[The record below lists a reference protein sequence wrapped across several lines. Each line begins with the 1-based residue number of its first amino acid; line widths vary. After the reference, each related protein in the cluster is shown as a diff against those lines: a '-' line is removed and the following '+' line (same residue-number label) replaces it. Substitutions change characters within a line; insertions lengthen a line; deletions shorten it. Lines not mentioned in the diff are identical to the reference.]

1 MERPAGI
8 EPVVNCLEGSSS
20 AIELRTLALRFGQLG
35 FPLLLLALSA
45 CADKPAPLDN
55 AFCRLFVR
63 MPDPADAVH
72 LKKRENKIAI
82 LTNEMTYEA
91 ECLLG
96 SRGASLGPR

>member
-82 LTNEMTYEA
+82 LTNEQTWLH
-91 ECLLG
+91 ECTQNG
-96 SRGASLGPR
+96 SGLTPGPR